1 MQAQCIASPVGAID
15 LSNRPRPRCL
25 TGTAGLLVLWPGLT
39 LAQVTGASAV
49 PSAASAVGAHCE
61 TIVVELSKSLAWPAV
76 AVLVGLAFWKPLS
89 LFLTSMGGRINKL
102 SAFKVEIELASAKS
116 LPATSLLDEIKSE
129 TYHAPMG
136 DSSGQMLE
144 QVQSTTPADYTLI
157 ELGRGREWLS
167 TRLFIAAVMMQRM
180 RGVQAIVFVEACET
194 TERRFVAVV
203 DAGRLRWILV
213 QRYPWLEGALV
224 SAMAQLYQYPAEDP
238 RTTQQQ
244 RITTDTGALEP
255 WQAQQFVRY
264 FLEAVQTRDEAARAS
279 LEPPDGWLRFRN
291 YDERAEWLDRKLLD
305 SLLPGN
311 TFEACIQPRYDDSR
325 AKKSRALLRCRAPFV
340 ALLGDDGRFL
350 RLLNRQ
356 KHLEELAWAH
366 GDEPA

>member
-1 MQAQCIASPVGAID
+1 MRIRLRPGIFTGAIASLGVCP
-15 LSNRPRPRCL
+15 SL
-25 TGTAGLLVLWPGLT
+25 TM
-39 LAQVTGASAV
+39 AQAT
-49 PSAASAVGAHCE
+49 AASAVSAAASGVDAQCQS
-61 TIVVELSKSLAWPAV
+61 IAVELSRSLAWPAV

-89 LFLTSMGGRINKL
+89 LFLTSLGGRISKL

-116 LPATSLLDEIKSE
+116 PPATPLLDEIKSE
-129 TYHAPMG
+129 TYHAPMV
-136 DSSGQMLE
+136 DSSRQMLE
-144 QVQSTTPADYTLI
+144 QVQSTAPADYTLI
-157 ELGRGREWLS
+157 ELGHGREWLS

-203 DAGRLRWILV
+203 GAGRLRWILA

-224 SAMAQLYQYPAEDP
+224 SAMAQVYQYPIEDP

-255 WQAQQFVRY
+255 WQAQQFVRN
-264 FLEAVQTRDEAARAS
+264 FLNAVQTRDAAARAS
-279 LEPPDGWLRFRN
+279 PEPPKGWLRFQD
-291 YDERAEWLDRKLLD
+291 YDERAEWLDRRLLHA
-305 SLLPGN
+305 LLPEDA
-311 TFEACIQPRYDDSR
+311 FQACIQPRYDDSR

-356 KHLEELAWAH
+356 KHLEELAWAL
-366 GDEPA
+366 GDEPEQA